1 MGKLWSIFRGS
12 AITKY
17 LKNYLM
23 KEGRMVVIGCVA
35 TDEEQEEES
44 YQTLMLCKN
53 MGKIRFKPQAV
64 SVDDSKRV
72 KRSLGV
78 NHY

>member
-1 MGKLWSIFRGS
+1 
-12 AITKY
+12 
-17 LKNYLM
+17 
-23 KEGRMVVIGCVA
+23 MVVIGCVA

-53 MGKIRFKPQAV
+53 MGKIIFKPQTV
-64 SVDDSKRV
+64 SRDDSKRV